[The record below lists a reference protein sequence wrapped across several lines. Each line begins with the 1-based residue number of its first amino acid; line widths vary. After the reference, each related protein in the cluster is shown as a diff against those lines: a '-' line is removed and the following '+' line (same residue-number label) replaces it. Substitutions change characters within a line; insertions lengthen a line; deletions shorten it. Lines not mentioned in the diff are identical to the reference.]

1 MENETD
7 HNQKN
12 SLGMTMYVAGRAIVA
27 IAVVGA
33 LLWGMTIGIDRINW
47 PQYHR
52 PQSRIET
59 PLVEAMEEPAPS
71 PDMASDMPSE
81 IQMDSELPEVL
92 EAEKPLAEFAESVEA
107 TEAAEPAIVE
117 EIESI
122 EESHDALAQAPVAK
136 MIVASSAP
144 SSSREPEEPSHG
156 IQPQPA
162 IPMGDAHAPQAI
174 SEDERPVGVALV
186 EAIIEPLAYELTE
199 RFWGWRPN
207 DVIKVS
213 DNVKNFQLG
222 VLEVTRRAMVQLAQR
237 ISRTGST
244 DAFDPHLEN
253 AMSWIMTKATGY
265 WFPSPE
271 NKYEESLE
279 ELRTYKTNLLN
290 GSAYFYTRA
299 DNLIPLFE
307 VFEDLLGSCDQNL
320 VKQMEADGTKVGTFK
335 ADDYFYYAKGV
346 AHTMAII
353 LEGVQIDFSKTMENR
368 RSGEL
373 LHHAIESCRRAAQME
388 PWIVTNADL
397 DGILANHRANIAAP
411 ISHARFYL
419 GQLIMT
425 LST

>member
-7 HNQKN
+7 HRQKN
-12 SLGMTMYVAGRAIVA
+12 SLGMTLYVTGRAIVA

-33 LLWGMTIGIDRINW
+33 LLWAMKMGIDRINW
-47 PQYHR
+47 PQYHQ
-52 PQSRIET
+52 PQSRTET
-59 PLVEAMEEPAPS
+59 SLVETMEEPTPS
-71 PDMASDMPSE
+71 PDMASDTATE
-81 IQMDSELPEVL
+81 IQTDSELPGVL
-92 EAEKPLAEFAESVEA
+92 EAEKPLVESAEPVEA
-107 TEAAEPAIVE
+107 AEAAEPGDVE
-117 EIESI
+117 EIEPV
-122 EESHDALAQAPVAK
+122 EESHDVLAQAPVAK
-136 MIVASSAP
+136 ITVASSAP
-144 SSSREPEEPSHG
+144 SGSREPIEPSHD
-156 IQPQPA
+156 IQPRPA
-162 IPMGDAHAPQAI
+162 IPVGADHTPPTITEDA
-174 SEDERPVGVALV
+174 RPVGVALV

-207 DVIKVS
+207 DVINVT
-213 DNVKNFQLG
+213 DNVNNFQLG
-222 VLEVTRRAMVQLAQR
+222 VLEVTRRAVVQLAQR

-244 DAFDPHLEN
+244 DAFDPNLEN
-253 AMSWIMTKATGY
+253 AMSWVMIKATDY

-271 NKYEESLE
+271 DKYGESLE
-279 ELRTYKTNLLN
+279 ELRTYKTKLLN
-290 GSAYFYTRA
+290 GSAHFYTRA

-307 VFEDLLGSCDQNL
+307 VFQDLLGSCDQNL

-368 RSGEL
+368 RSSEL

-397 DGILANHRANIAAP
+397 DGILANHRANMAAP
-411 ISHARFYL
+411 ISHARYYL